1 MKLSILIPV
10 YNEEK
15 TILKVLERI
24 KEVEINDLE
33 YQIIVI
39 NDGSTDKTKKLLEDN
54 KHLYNSL
61 VNNQKNS
68 GKGFSIKKGIE
79 IINGDVVIIQDADLE
94 YDPINYTKIL
104 EPFLLGVADVVYG
117 SRFIGSDKKRVLY
130 FWHTVGNKFLT
141 LISNIFTNLN
151 LTDMEVGYKA
161 FRSDIIKNI
170 NLEENRFGFEP
181 EITAKISNKSLRIY
195 EVGISYFG
203 RKYVEGKKITWK
215 DGFSAIRCII
225 KYNLFK

>member
-24 KEVEINDLE
+24 KEVKINELE

-54 KHLYNSL
+54 KQLYNSL

-68 GKGFSIKKGIE
+68 GKGFSIQKGIE

-203 RKYVEGKKITWK
+203 RKYVDGKKITWK

>member
-24 KEVEINDLE
+24 KEVKINELE

-54 KHLYNSL
+54 KQLYNSL

-68 GKGFSIKKGIE
+68 GKGFSIQKGIE

-117 SRFIGSDKKRVLY
+117 SRFIGGRGYVRLHYY
-130 FWHTVGNKFLT
+130 FHYLANKILT
-141 LISNIFTNLN
+141 NICNFFTNLN
-151 LTDMEVGYKA
+151 ILYYL
-161 FRSDIIKNI
+161 FYYNSNCKN
-170 NLEENRFGFEP
+170 
-181 EITAKISNKSLRIY
+181 
-195 EVGISYFG
+195 
-203 RKYVEGKKITWK
+203 
-215 DGFSAIRCII
+215 
-225 KYNLFK
+225 